1 MVWSQFLIKILGVH
15 FGKYV
20 LQNSNWDEI
29 SHSLT
34 KKKNQYFEQTA
45 ALFGMKKK
53 SYKPNPLIQ
62 TLV

>member
-34 KKKNQYFEQTA
+34 KKK
-45 ALFGMKKK
+45 KK
-53 SYKPNPLIQ
+53 SIFRTDCSSLWDEKKEL
-62 TLV
+62 